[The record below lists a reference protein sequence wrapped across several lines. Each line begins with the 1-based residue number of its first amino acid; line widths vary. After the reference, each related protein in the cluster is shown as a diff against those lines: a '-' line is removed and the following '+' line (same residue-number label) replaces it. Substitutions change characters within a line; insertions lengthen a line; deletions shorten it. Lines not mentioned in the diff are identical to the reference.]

1 MAEKGTAML
10 VGALVNVA
18 TTAITAGVF
27 GEEYTLKD
35 AVMAAVTGAVG
46 ATGTAG
52 PVAAAL
58 ISGVTTFISSNKQGN
73 DGKTS
78 LMNAVMSG
86 AFTLSS
92 TGSIAT
98 FITSDTVAG
107 VISRTVKT
115 TVMRTGID
123 DVASAE
129 IGLTCDLGS
138 NLMGTGISKAYNGS
152 VHASK
157 KNKVNIQACA
167 IASVIQ
173 IAVYKAKSMKKKQ
186 NNRRKKGW
194 IDLEGI
200 RKRRT
205 YN

>member
-1 MAEKGTAML
+1 ML
-10 VGALVNVA
+10 VGAVVNVA

-46 ATGTAG
+46 ATGTVG

-58 ISGVTTFISSNKQGN
+58 ISGVTTFISSNKQGD

-157 KNKVNIQACA
+157 K
-167 IASVIQ
+167 
-173 IAVYKAKSMKKKQ
+173 
-186 NNRRKKGW
+186 
-194 IDLEGI
+194 I
-200 RKRRT
+200 RLIFKLVR
-205 YN
+205 

>member
-1 MAEKGTAML
+1 ML

-58 ISGVTTFISSNKQGN
+58 ISGFTTFISSNKQGN

>member
-1 MAEKGTAML
+1 ML

-186 NNRRKKGW
+186 NNMRKKGW

>member
-1 MAEKGTAML
+1 ML
-10 VGALVNVA
+10 VGAVVNVA

-35 AVMAAVTGAVG
+35 VVMAALTGAVG

-58 ISGVTTFISSNKQGN
+58 ISGVTTFISSNKQGD

-138 NLMGTGISKAYNGS
+138 NLMGTGISKAYNSS
-152 VHASK
+152 VHTSK

>member
-1 MAEKGTAML
+1 ML
-10 VGALVNVA
+10 VGAVVNVA

-58 ISGVTTFISSNKQGN
+58 ISGVTTFISSNKQGD

-138 NLMGTGISKAYNGS
+138 NLMGTGISKAYNSS

>member
-1 MAEKGTAML
+1 ML

-157 KNKVNIQACA
+157 KHKVNIQACA

>member
-1 MAEKGTAML
+1 ML
-10 VGALVNVA
+10 VGAVVNVA

-58 ISGVTTFISSNKQGN
+58 ISGVTTFISSNKQGD

-78 LMNAVMSG
+78 LMNAVLSG

-138 NLMGTGISKAYNGS
+138 NLMGTGISIAYYGS
-152 VHASK
+152 VHA
-157 KNKVNIQACA
+157 
-167 IASVIQ
+167 
-173 IAVYKAKSMKKKQ
+173 
-186 NNRRKKGW
+186 
-194 IDLEGI
+194 
-200 RKRRT
+200 
-205 YN
+205 

>member
-1 MAEKGTAML
+1 ML

-157 KNKVNIQACA
+157 KNKFNIQACA

>member
-1 MAEKGTAML
+1 ML

-200 RKRRT
+200 RKRRM

>member
-1 MAEKGTAML
+1 ML

-58 ISGVTTFISSNKQGN
+58 ISGVTTFISSNKQGD

>member
-1 MAEKGTAML
+1 ML

-194 IDLEGI
+194 LDLEGI

>member
-1 MAEKGTAML
+1 ML
-10 VGALVNVA
+10 VGAVVNVA

-58 ISGVTTFISSNKQGN
+58 ISGVTTFISSNKQGD

-129 IGLTCDLGS
+129 IGLTCDLGT

-152 VHASK
+152 IHASK
-157 KNKVNIQACA
+157 KIKVNIQACA

-173 IAVYKAKSMKKKQ
+173 IAVCKAKSMKKKQ

>member
-1 MAEKGTAML
+1 ML
-10 VGALVNVA
+10 VGAVVNVA

-58 ISGVTTFISSNKQGN
+58 ISGVTTFISSNKQGD

-152 VHASK
+152 IHASK
-157 KNKVNIQACA
+157 KIKVNIQACA

-173 IAVYKAKSMKKKQ
+173 IVVCKAKSMKKKQ

>member
-1 MAEKGTAML
+1 ML
-10 VGALVNVA
+10 VGAVVNVA

-58 ISGVTTFISSNKQGN
+58 ISSVTTFISSNKQGN

-86 AFTLSS
+86 SFTLSI

-157 KNKVNIQACA
+157 KNKANIQACA

>member
-1 MAEKGTAML
+1 ML
-10 VGALVNVA
+10 VGAVVNVA

-58 ISGVTTFISSNKQGN
+58 ISGVTTFISSNKQGD

-152 VHASK
+152 IHASK
-157 KNKVNIQACA
+157 KIKVNIQACA

-173 IAVYKAKSMKKKQ
+173 IAVCKAKSIKKKQ

>member
-1 MAEKGTAML
+1 ML

>member
-1 MAEKGTAML
+1 ML
-10 VGALVNVA
+10 VGAVVNVA

-35 AVMAAVTGAVG
+35 VVMAAVTGAVG

-58 ISGVTTFISSNKQGN
+58 ISGVTTFISSNKQGD

-138 NLMGTGISKAYNGS
+138 NLMGTGISKAYNSS
-152 VHASK
+152 VHTSK

>member
-1 MAEKGTAML
+1 ML
-10 VGALVNVA
+10 VGAVVNVA

-58 ISGVTTFISSNKQGN
+58 ISGVTTFISSNKQGD

>member
-1 MAEKGTAML
+1 ML
-10 VGALVNVA
+10 VGAVVNVA

-58 ISGVTTFISSNKQGN
+58 ISGVTTFISSNKQGD

-115 TVMRTGID
+115 TVMRT
-123 DVASAE
+123 VASAE

-157 KNKVNIQACA
+157 K
-167 IASVIQ
+167 
-173 IAVYKAKSMKKKQ
+173 
-186 NNRRKKGW
+186 
-194 IDLEGI
+194 I
-200 RKRRT
+200 RLIFKLVR
-205 YN
+205 

>member
-1 MAEKGTAML
+1 ML
-10 VGALVNVA
+10 VGSLVNVA